1 MSPTTNNTAA
11 AELAY
16 PPTAHAAPDRAS
28 FEAQEA
34 GPAGPI
40 STQPAAG
47 PAMSLNPADEQT
59 KAERVRGG
67 CFPLPVCSLSSW
79 FENVS

>member
-28 FEAQEA
+28 LEAQHS
-34 GPAGPI
+34 GPI

-47 PAMSLNPADEQT
+47 PSMSLNPADEQT

-67 CFPLPVCSLSSW
+67 CFPLPVCVL
-79 FENVS
+79 